1 MHVVLQEGLLKILAC
16 PVDKDCLMYFAD
28 EGLLYNPRL
37 RRAYRIEDG
46 IPVMLAERAEPVP
59 EPEHERLMTRAREGA
74 ATMSVSGVPPVGLSV
89 SDAPVPDMVR
99 PGIPGQ

>member
-46 IPVMLAERAEPVP
+46 IPVMLVERAESVP
-59 EPEHERLMTRAREGA
+59 EPEHERLMARAREGA
-74 ATMSVSGVPPVGLSV
+74 ATMSASGVPPAGLPASGV
-89 SDAPVPDMVR
+89 PVPDMAR
-99 PGIPGQ
+99 PGIRGQ

>member
-1 MHVVLQEGLLKILAC
+1 
-16 PVDKDCLMYFAD
+16 MYFAD

-59 EPEHERLMTRAREGA
+59 EPEHERLMARAREGA
-74 ATMSVSGVPPVGLSV
+74 AAMSASGVPPVSPSA

-99 PGIPGQ
+99 LGIPGQ

>member
-1 MHVVLQEGLLKILAC
+1 MVLQEGLLKILAC

-46 IPVMLAERAEPVP
+46 IPVMLAERAEPVS
-59 EPEHERLMTRAREGA
+59 EAEHERLMTRAREGA
-74 ATMSVSGVPPVGLSV
+74 ATMPATELSGSRYPATARG
-89 SDAPVPDMVR
+89 
-99 PGIPGQ
+99 GIGVAVDDGRSTPA

>member
-1 MHVVLQEGLLKILAC
+1 MVLQEGLLKILAC

-74 ATMSVSGVPPVGLSV
+74 ATMPASGVPPAGLSV

>member
-46 IPVMLAERAEPVP
+46 IPVMLVERAEPVP
-59 EPEHERLMTRAREGA
+59 EAEHERLMARAREGS
-74 ATMSVSGVPPVGLSV
+74 ATMSASGVPAAGLSA

-99 PGIPGQ
+99 PGIRGQ